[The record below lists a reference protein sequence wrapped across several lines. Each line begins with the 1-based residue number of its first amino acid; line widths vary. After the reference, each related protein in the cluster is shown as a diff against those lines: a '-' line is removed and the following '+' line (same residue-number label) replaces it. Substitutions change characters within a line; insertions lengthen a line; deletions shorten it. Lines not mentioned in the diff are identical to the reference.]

1 MIVSAV
7 LACGFYVTRK
17 GGAGEVSVERDGGCG
32 SGCGH
37 LQDAVHI
44 VATRLGC
51 DRPMVETR

>member
-1 MIVSAV
+1 MSPERVEQ
-7 LACGFYVTRK
+7 
-17 GGAGEVSVERDGGCG
+17 GEVSVERGGGCG

-44 VATRLGC
+44 VAARLGC